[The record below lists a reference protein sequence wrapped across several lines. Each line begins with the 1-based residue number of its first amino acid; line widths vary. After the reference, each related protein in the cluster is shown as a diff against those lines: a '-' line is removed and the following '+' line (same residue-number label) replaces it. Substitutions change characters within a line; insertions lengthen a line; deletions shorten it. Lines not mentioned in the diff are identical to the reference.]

1 MYYGDS
7 GTPIHIEDRALA
19 HLKVVI
25 ATKLRRDESFT
36 VSWRHPEDQP
46 RGRSTVWMHPSIAL
60 RFVFDE
66 PEPPELSR
74 SWLEDSVSLANV
86 EVAHLEI
93 DRLSVNGTDLTAGT
107 DAADMESVAGAALD
121 APPVEDD

>member
-1 MYYGDS
+1 MLIAEHFDTGPVPTLEASDGD
-7 GTPIHIEDRALA
+7 G
-19 HLKVVI
+19 
-25 ATKLRRDESFT
+25 
-36 VSWRHPEDQP
+36 VSL
-46 RGRSTVWMHPSIAL
+46 G
-60 RFVFDE
+60 
-66 PEPPELSR
+66 
-74 SWLEDSVSLANV
+74 DSVSLANV